1 MLEPIPL
8 AVTYRAYVCDRS
20 FFEIAGSKPAE
31 FIDVFLTYLLR
42 IVQVA
47 ASGTSW
53 SPVQRSSILCVCL
66 I

>member
-47 ASGTSW
+47 ASGTS
-53 SPVQRSSILCVCL
+53 
-66 I
+66 